1 MPNSD
6 TSEPDAL
13 AFTVDTH
20 LLRELGTLL
29 VGRDSTALVELIKN
43 AYDADAR
50 IVTIHAESL
59 ANHGLISVRDDGHGM
74 TYEDFAE
81 SFLRIAGRSK
91 EGGHRRS
98 PHYRRKYTGAK
109 GIGRL
114 AAHKLGERLALES
127 TPDHTV
133 MGRRADASGV
143 VAGINWVEIEAS
155 EKSIDEAKLIQATRT
170 PPSPGESGT
179 ELTISRLHSDWSTRQ
194 LNEFLAEVRSTR
206 PDEVMWA
213 TLPRKVFDDPL
224 LLPTL
229 EVADSA
235 SNDPGFVVELS
246 GEFAGSESQWPTL
259 LAHIAWL
266 IEVDARDELVVSYRI
281 TPSRNLKTHHPGA
294 EQREFTW
301 TRKHPGPRFTSRV
314 LVRGTESF
322 PRALKDLLTT
332 FANSAAGIRLYSEG
346 FRVLPY
352 GAARNDW
359 LGIDRAYSSREE
371 LGLGRDFETELP
383 SADNRAAK
391 VQEKTYRLS
400 NRSYFGAVFLHDE
413 SSANLQMV
421 VNREGFLPNDDFDQ
435 IVDIMSRAVSINTR
449 MRAAL
454 GVQQKERDE
463 AGKAAAAAAQRAE
476 LLNRASHA
484 QFHASTTPRT
494 AAQEL
499 RTLLE
504 VGRDSV
510 AALRVASSSSSQL
523 EERDIHAK
531 VLQVVLD
538 EIGSASL
545 VAADEQAQLRVLA
558 SLGTQLGA
566 FVHEVNSLLGQARL
580 VETAL
585 GDILEL
591 DLPTEAR
598 ARLQRIRRAQ
608 MELLSTL
615 ERQSVYLSD
624 SFGAESRRRRSRQ
637 PVSDRWSTAKRLLSA
652 AANRRDV
659 TIMESLPSGLRTPPM
674 FSAEVNI
681 ILTNL
686 LSNAVKAA
694 ATGEA
699 AAPRRIRL
707 SGTQSDDG
715 VQIRIENTGAR
726 VDLANSARWFSPFET
741 TTSDMDE
748 TLGQGLGLGL
758 TLTRRIIEDYGGWIA
773 FVEPSADMATAVEIW
788 LPEN

>member
-1 MPNSD
+1 MSNSD
-6 TSEPDAL
+6 TSASDAL
-13 AFTVDTH
+13 AFSVDTH

-50 IVTIHAESL
+50 IVTIHGESL

-74 TYEDFAE
+74 TYENFTE

-91 EGGHRRS
+91 EGGDRRS
-98 PHYRRKYTGAK
+98 PRYGRKYTGAK

-127 TPDHTV
+127 TPDNAV
-133 MGRRADASGV
+133 LGRRADANGV
-143 VAGINWVEIEAS
+143 AANINWVEIEAS
-155 EKSIDEAKLIQATRT
+155 EKSIDETKLIQATRT
-170 PPSPGESGT
+170 PTSLADSGT
-179 ELTISRLHSDWSTRQ
+179 ELTISRLHSEWSTRQ

-206 PDEVMWA
+206 PDEVMCG
-213 TLPRKVFDDPL
+213 TLPKTVFDDPL

-229 EVADSA
+229 DIADSD
-235 SNDPGFVVELS
+235 SNDPGFAVELS
-246 GEFAGSESQWPTL
+246 GEFAGSEPQWPTL

-266 IEVDARDELVVSYRI
+266 IEVDARDEEVVSYRI
-281 TPSRNLKTHHPGA
+281 TPSRNLKKQYPGA

-301 TRKHPGPRFTSRV
+301 TRKQPGPRFTSRV
-314 LVRGTESF
+314 LVRDTETF

-332 FANSAAGIRLYSEG
+332 FANAAAGIRLYSEG

-352 GAARNDW
+352 GATRNDW
-359 LGIDRAYSSREE
+359 LGIDRAYSLREE
-371 LGLGRDFETELP
+371 LGLGADFEHELP
-383 SADNRAAK
+383 GADIRAAK
-391 VQEKTYRLS
+391 IQEKTYRLS

-413 SSANLQMV
+413 LSANLQMV

-435 IVDIMSRAVSINTR
+435 IVEVMSRAVNINTR

-454 GVQQKERDE
+454 GVQKKERDE
-463 AGKAAAAAAQRAE
+463 AEKSAEAAAQRAE
-476 LLNRASHA
+476 VLNRASHPETL
-484 QFHASTTPRT
+484 ASTHPRT
-494 AAQEL
+494 AVQEL

-510 AALRVASSSSSQL
+510 AALRVASASPSAPDEQ
-523 EERDIHAK
+523 EVHAK
-531 VLQVVLD
+531 VLQVVLN
-538 EIGSASL
+538 EIGSASIA
-545 VAADEQAQLRVLA
+545 AADEQAQLRVLA

-580 VETAL
+580 VESAL
-585 GDILEL
+585 GDLLEL
-591 DLPTEAR
+591 ELPAEAR
-598 ARLQRIRRAQ
+598 TRVQRIRRAQ
-608 MELLSTL
+608 IELLSTL

-637 PVSDRWSTAKRLLSA
+637 RLSDRWETAKRLLSA
-652 AANRRDV
+652 AAQRRDV
-659 TIMESLPSGLRTPPM
+659 TIGESLPSDLRTPPM
-674 FSAEVNI
+674 FSAEANI
-681 ILTNL
+681 VLTNL

-694 ATGEA
+694 ATGDGS
-699 AAPRRIRL
+699 APRRIEL
-707 SGTQSDDG
+707 SGTQSDG
-715 VQIRIENTGAR
+715 AVQLRIENTGAA
-726 VDLANSARWFSPFET
+726 VDLAKSDRWFRPFET
-741 TTSDMDE
+741 TTSDIDE

-758 TLTRRIIEDYGGWIA
+758 TLTRRIIEDYGGRIA
-773 FVEPSADMATAVEIW
+773 FVEPSTGMASAVEIW

>member
-1 MPNSD
+1 
-6 TSEPDAL
+6 
-13 AFTVDTH
+13 VDTH

-50 IVTIHAESL
+50 IVTIHGESL

-74 TYEDFAE
+74 TYENFSE

-91 EGGHRRS
+91 EGGDRRS
-98 PHYRRKYTGAK
+98 PRYRRKYTGAK

-127 TPDHTV
+127 TPDNTV
-133 MGRRADASGV
+133 LGRPAEANGV
-143 VAGINWVEIEAS
+143 AANINWVEIEAS
-155 EKSIDEAKLIQATRT
+155 EKSIDETKLVQATRT
-170 PPSPGESGT
+170 PPVPGESGT

-206 PDEVMWA
+206 PDEVMWG
-213 TLPRKVFDDPL
+213 TLPKTVFEEPL

-229 EVADSA
+229 DIADSD
-235 SNDPGFVVELS
+235 SEDPGFTVELS

-259 LAHIAWL
+259 LAHIAWI
-266 IEVDARDELVVSYRI
+266 IEVDARDEEVVSYRI
-281 TPSRNLKTHHPGA
+281 TPSRSLKKQHPGA
-294 EQREFTW
+294 EQRDFTW
-301 TRKHPGPRFTSRV
+301 RRAQPGPRFAARV
-314 LVRGTESF
+314 LVRGTDSF

-332 FANSAAGIRLYSEG
+332 FANAASGIRLYSEG

-352 GAARNDW
+352 GTSRNDW
-359 LGIDRAYSSREE
+359 LGIDRAYSAREE
-371 LGLGRDFETELP
+371 LGLGADFDRELP
-383 SADNRAAK
+383 SADNRETK

-435 IVDIMSRAVSINTR
+435 IVDIMSRAVSINAR

-454 GVQQKERDE
+454 GVQKKERDE
-463 AGKAAAAAAQRAE
+463 AEEAAVAAAQRE
-476 LLNRASHA
+476 EVLNRAKHPESRT
-484 QFHASTTPRT
+484 STTPRT

-510 AALRVASSSSSQL
+510 AALRVAGGSTSPP
-523 EERDIHAK
+523 EGRDVHAR

-545 VAADEQAQLRVLA
+545 AAADEQAQLRVLA

-580 VETAL
+580 VESAL
-585 GDILEL
+585 GDLLEL
-591 DLPTEAR
+591 DLPSEAR
-598 ARLQRIRRAQ
+598 ARIQRIRRAQ
-608 MELLSTL
+608 IELLSTL
-615 ERQSVYLSD
+615 ERQAVYLSD

-637 PVSDRWSTAKRLLSA
+637 RLSERWETAQRLLSA
-652 AANRRDV
+652 AAQRRDI
-659 TIMESLPSGLRTPPM
+659 TISDSLPSGLRTPPM
-674 FSAEVNI
+674 FSAEANI

-694 ATGEA
+694 ASGDVSEERQIKLTGTE
-699 AAPRRIRL
+699 
-707 SGTQSDDG
+707 SDGG
-715 VQIRIENTGAR
+715 VLLRMENTGAR
-726 VDLANSARWFSPFET
+726 VDMSNSDRWFRPFET

-758 TLTRRIIEDYGGWIA
+758 TLTRRIVEDYGGRIA
-773 FVEPSADMATAVEIW
+773 FVEPSAGMATAVEIW
-788 LPEN
+788 LPES